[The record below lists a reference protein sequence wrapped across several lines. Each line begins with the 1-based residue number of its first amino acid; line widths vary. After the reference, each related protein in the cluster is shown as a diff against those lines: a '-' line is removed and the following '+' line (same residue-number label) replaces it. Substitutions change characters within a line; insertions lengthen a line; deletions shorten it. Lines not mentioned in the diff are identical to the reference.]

1 MAEIKVELVRTRTQ
15 ERGCERLFYGTGMDT
30 RRSKGER
37 ETKDHL
43 EKDCRKREKQ
53 GGMEELRCG

>member
-1 MAEIKVELVRTRTQ
+1 MKTRTQ
-15 ERGCERLFYGTGMDT
+15 EREGINIGLFNSIGDET

-43 EKDCRKREKQ
+43 EKVRLER
-53 GGMEELRCG
+53 

>member
-1 MAEIKVELVRTRTQ
+1 MELVRTRTQ
-15 ERGCERLFYGTGMDT
+15 ERGCERPLYGTGMDT
-30 RRSKGER
+30 RRSKSER

-43 EKDCRKREKQ
+43 EKDCRKREKR